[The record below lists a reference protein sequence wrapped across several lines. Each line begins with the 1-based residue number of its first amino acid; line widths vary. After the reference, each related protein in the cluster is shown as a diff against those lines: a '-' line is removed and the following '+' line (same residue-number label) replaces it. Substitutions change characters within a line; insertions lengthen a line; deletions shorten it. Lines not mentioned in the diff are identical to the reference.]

1 MASATLTEAIDR
13 LCDIA
18 DALLTQPLDTELAA
32 LWSIGFALPVICFLA
47 AHSVGVLV
55 NFWRRN

>member
-18 DALLTQPLDTELAA
+18 DALLAQPLDTELAA
-32 LWSIGFALPVICFLA
+32 LWSIGFSLPLICYLV
-47 AHSVGVLV
+47 AHAVGVLV
-55 NFWRRN
+55 NFWRR